1 MSRIRQII
9 FLFFQNEYS
18 PDIQKKFS
26 TWLLNPFSAKEKDQY
41 LNDLWENTD
50 VRDNDSTQKSFLQV
64 QKKLGIQETDL
75 SNPKWMKFVRI
86 AASFIIPILSFAGA
100 YLYTHHYQNG
110 YQDQIEFAEYFVPNG
125 KLKTITFPDGS
136 KATLNSGSII
146 IYPQEFKGKT
156 RDIYLNGEAYF
167 NVSQDKS
174 KPFIVKTG
182 NVNIEVL
189 GTIFNVSAYSDNN
202 SITAALEEG
211 KIKINFK
218 DNKQESVILLPNEQM
233 IYDRTSGIF
242 TKKQA
247 NMNSVTA
254 WMQGHLVFQQASI
267 NEIIKTIERRYDVTV
282 YLNSNHYD
290 NEIVTA
296 KFIYGE
302 SLEEL
307 LQILKEIIPG
317 LRYKTEGKKIFIY

>member
-1 MSRIRQII
+1 MSRVKKII
-9 FLFFQNEYS
+9 SLFFQNGYR
-18 PDIQKKFS
+18 PDIQKKFFI
-26 TWLLNPFSAKEKDQY
+26 WLINPFLSKEKDQY
-41 LNDLWENTD
+41 LQDLWEDIKVPADHSTLDSLYQVKKELGLQQTD
-50 VRDNDSTQKSFLQV
+50 SSGT
-64 QKKLGIQETDL
+64 
-75 SNPKWMKFVRI
+75 KWIRFARI
-86 AASFIIPILSFAGA
+86 AATFIIPVLSILAS
-100 YLYTHHYQNG
+100 YIYIRQYQG
-110 YQDQIEFAEYFVPNG
+110 QHTGQVEFVEHFVPNG
-125 KLKTITFPDGS
+125 QFETITFPDGS

-146 IYPQEFKGKT
+146 IYPQEFKGVT

-167 NVSQDKS
+167 NVSQDKN

-182 NVNIEVL
+182 NINIEVL

-202 SITAALEEG
+202 NITTTLEEG

-218 DNKQESVILLPNEQM
+218 DDPQESIILMPNEQI
-233 IYDRTSGIF
+233 IYDRTLGAFI
-242 TKKQA
+242 KKQA
-247 NMNSVTA
+247 NINNVTA
-254 WMQGHLVFQQASI
+254 WMQGHLVFQQTSI

-296 KFIYGE
+296 KFIHGE

-317 LRYKTEGKKIFIY
+317 LRYKIEGKKIFIY